1 MSLNGKQND
10 RRAQSL
16 SHLVPVARNLES
28 TYYPCTIIFDCTL
41 ATGYG
46 FIRCYPSFVQWVPS
60 KFQTEIHVLS
70 KLCVTNCI

>member
-1 MSLNGKQND
+1 MENKMTEERNPYPTLSLLHETWKV
-10 RRAQSL
+10 L
-16 SHLVPVARNLES
+16 IIH
-28 TYYPCTIIFDCTL
+28 TIIFDCTL

-60 KFQTEIHVLS
+60 KFQTEICVLS